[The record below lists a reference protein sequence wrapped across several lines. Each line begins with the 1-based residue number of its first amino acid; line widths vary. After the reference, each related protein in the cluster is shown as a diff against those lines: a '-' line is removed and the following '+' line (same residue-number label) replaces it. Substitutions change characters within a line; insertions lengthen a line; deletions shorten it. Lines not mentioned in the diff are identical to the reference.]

1 MSEAVSSW
9 SALIRDLDGAP
20 VVWRDLSWRE
30 RKPVV
35 AVEPVEDGVPCGTV
49 LRTRLDLGDAP
60 LVRALPVPDRVEP
73 RWCAGFAHAE
83 VDEQGTARFRTV
95 ACPKHQRIRSG
106 QQCGLCRHLDRFRPL
121 HRVHRG
127 ARLTDAALA
136 YVSRPHW
143 LYIATFPDAS
153 SKVGTAHERSQVT
166 RLDQQAAARAT
177 WIALAPDGILVRRLE
192 DAVGS
197 ELGLTQFKQVRTKH
211 RAWAAPR
218 PAEELDAAHDSA
230 VRAARRL
237 LADWGAAQ
245 GPTAGAASD
254 STAEA
259 VPGGVFGEVSSGVS
273 GAAGYAPPEVGSSLD
288 GVELVHQAWEPSPV
302 MARIY
307 AALDRDTTQPLQQV
321 KGFADQ
327 SAPEIE
333 SSGGEL
339 LGAAGP
345 FLALSRAVGEAP
357 ALVSTSEFKHREVVL
372 RR

>member
-60 LVRALPVPDRVEP
+60 LVRALPVPDGVEP

-143 LYIATFPDAS
+143 LYIATFPDAA

-237 LADWGAAQ
+237 LADWGAGLPSA
-245 GPTAGAASD
+245 AGAASD
-254 STAEA
+254 GAAGA
-259 VPGGVFGEVSSGVS
+259 VSGGVSGEGSSGVAG
-273 GAAGYAPPEVGSSLD
+273 GAEDAPLEVGSSLD
-288 GVELVHQAWEPSPV
+288 GVELVRQDWEPAPV
-302 MARIY
+302 MTRIY
-307 AALDRDTTQPLQQV
+307 AALNADSRQPLEQI
-321 KGFADQ
+321 KGFADE
-327 SAPEIE
+327 SASEVE

-345 FLALSRAVGEAP
+345 FLALSRSVGEAA
-357 ALVSTSEFKHREVVL
+357 ALVSTAEIRHREVTL